1 MRNYMKK
8 KILVTND
15 DGIHSE
21 GIITLAASLK
31 PLGEIWMVAPDRE
44 RNAVGRSLTLHRP
57 LRIQNIALRR
67 FAVNGTP
74 TDCVMLGINWIM
86 KVRPHLVVSGINK
99 GLNLGEDISYSGTV
113 SAAMEATLLGIA
125 AFAISLDTNGG
136 VSFKPT
142 AQFAVRLARYV
153 LKHGMPAN
161 TLLNV
166 NVPNTRGGKIDC
178 YRITRQGRRIQS
190 GMVAEKVDPRG
201 DKYYWIGGG
210 TWKKYEDIE
219 NCDFKAVDDNCI
231 SITPLHL
238 DHTNYSLFPEITKW
252 KI

>member
-1 MRNYMKK
+1 MKK

-113 SAAMEATLLGIA
+113 SAAMEATLLGIP